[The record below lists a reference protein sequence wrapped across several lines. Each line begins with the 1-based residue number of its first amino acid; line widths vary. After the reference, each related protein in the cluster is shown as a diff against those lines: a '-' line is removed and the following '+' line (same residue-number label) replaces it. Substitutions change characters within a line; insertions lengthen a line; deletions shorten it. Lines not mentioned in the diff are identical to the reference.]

1 MSRIIRISLSFLV
14 VVIAVGLGLWVFLNS
29 GAQVST
35 PITER
40 TEQQITPSVVGS
52 IFRID
57 QTRSYVQY
65 QIDEV
70 LSGNSIVVI
79 GQTKQVDGFITL
91 DQTNPSNSQLSTLF
105 INARDFKTDSSNRDG
120 AVRRF
125 ILKSDQPENE
135 FITFEPSAFSG
146 FPTDVV
152 VGQPFNFEVVGT
164 LTMLGKASPLT
175 FQAEASLVSETEI
188 NGSAETTVKWSD
200 LGVEVFRVPPQ
211 VAEVGEDVTLRIIF
225 WAVRIDEQTQ

>member
-14 VVIAVGLGLWVFLNS
+14 VVIAVGVGVWVFLNS

-91 DQTNPSNSQLSTLF
+91 DQTNP

-135 FITFEPSAFSG
+135 FITFEPSTFSG

-152 VGQPFNFEVVGT
+152 VGQPFTFEVVGT

-175 FQAEASLVSETEI
+175 FQAEASLASETEI